1 MRALAVTGATR
12 SESLPGIPAAAEF
25 VPGYEASVWDALGA
39 PANTPADIVEALNMQ
54 VNTVLSDPALK
65 AQFAALGAEPMLM
78 TPAEFGKYIAAET
91 EKWGRVVKTARIK
104 VD

>member
-1 MRALAVTGATR
+1 
-12 SESLPGIPAAAEF
+12 
-25 VPGYEASVWDALGA
+25 
-39 PANTPADIVEALNMQ
+39 MQ

>member
-1 MRALAVTGATR
+1 
-12 SESLPGIPAAAEF
+12 
-25 VPGYEASVWDALGA
+25 
-39 PANTPADIVEALNMQ
+39 
-54 VNTVLSDPALK
+54 
-65 AQFAALGAEPMLM
+65 MLM